1 MSLRISI
8 LSRPL
13 IKNSFIYVV
22 TDGINKAIPFL
33 LLPIITYYIIPSE
46 YGLIT
51 NFNVLV
57 QILSVFCYSSTLAA
71 LPARFYRL
79 DGEQIKKYVSNMLIL
94 NTLIT
99 ILVLFLLLLFNQ
111 FIEVKLKISLLFQI
125 GAIILVWSASITNV
139 NLVLWRCE
147 ERAFAF
153 GKYQISQ
160 SLLNA
165 ITTIV
170 FVIICLLGWKGRV
183 YSYIFSSFV
192 FGLFSL
198 FLLRRK
204 GYLELSI
211 SKDYIK
217 QILYFGIP
225 LIPLAISYW
234 FKSGFDKIIITDLCG
249 MAENGLY
256 SVAMTL
262 GAIVT
267 MVLSSF
273 NGAYGPYVF
282 KKLAYFDESTNSL
295 TNEKRQLVK
304 LTYGFIALMILLI
317 FIIYWISYAIIYFV
331 YDFSYRESVKY
342 LPYIMISQFFY
353 GGYLMFVHYFYH
365 CSKTKILGIV
375 TFLLSVAQILLAYFL
390 IKNIGAVGVVIASAL
405 ISFLTFVFVMV
416 YAMRI
421 YKLPW
426 LNFKAGKIYK

>member
-13 IKNSFIYVV
+13 IKNSFIYVA
-22 TDGINKAIPFL
+22 TDSINKAIPFL
-33 LLPIITYYIIPSE
+33 LLPIITHYIIPSE

-79 DGEQIKKYVSNMLIL
+79 DGEQIKKYVSNMLII

-99 ILVLFLLLLFNQ
+99 ILVLLLLLLFHQ
-111 FIEVKLKISLLFQI
+111 FIEIKLKISLLFQI
-125 GAIILVWSASITNV
+125 GAIILVWSASIVNV

-170 FVIICLLGWKGRV
+170 FVIIFLLGWKGRV

-267 MVLSSF
+267 MILSSF

-282 KKLAYFDESTNSL
+282 KKLAYFDESTNNL
-295 TNEKRQLVK
+295 INEKRQLVK
-304 LTYGFIALMILLI
+304 LTYSFIVLMIFLI

-331 YDFSYRESVKY
+331 YDSSYRESVRY

-353 GGYLMFVHYFYH
+353 GGYLMFVCYFYH

-390 IKNIGAVGVVIASAL
+390 INNIGAIGVVIASAL
-405 ISFLTFVFVMV
+405 ISFLTFVFVMI
-416 YAMRI
+416 YATRI

-426 LNFKAGKIYK
+426 LNLKISKI

>member
-13 IKNSFIYVV
+13 IKNSFIYVI
-22 TDGINKAIPFL
+22 TDSINKAIPFL
-33 LLPIITYYIIPSE
+33 LLPIITHYIIPSE

-71 LPARFYRL
+71 LPARFYKL
-79 DGEQIKKYVSNMLIL
+79 DRDQIKKYVSNMLII
-94 NTLIT
+94 NTLAT
-99 ILVLFLLLLFNQ
+99 ILILLLLLLFHQ
-111 FIEVKLKISLLFQI
+111 FVEAKLKMPLFFQI
-125 GAIILVWSASITNV
+125 GAIILVWFASITNV

-170 FVIICLLGWKGRV
+170 FVIIFLLGWKGRV
-183 YSYIFSSFV
+183 YSYIFSSFI

-198 FLLRRK
+198 FILRRK
-204 GYLELSI
+204 GYFELTI

-217 QILYFGIP
+217 QILHFGIP

-267 MVLSSF
+267 MILSSF
-273 NGAYGPYVF
+273 NSAYGPHVF
-282 KKLAYFDESTNSL
+282 KKLAYFDESTNDL
-295 TNEKRQLVK
+295 INEKRQLVK
-304 LTYGFIALMILLI
+304 LTYGFILLMILLV
-317 FIIYWISYAIIYFV
+317 FIIYWMSYAIIYFV
-331 YDFSYRESVKY
+331 YDLSYRESVKY

-353 GGYLMFVHYFYH
+353 GGYLMFVCYFYH
-365 CSKTKILGIV
+365 CSKTKTLGIV
-375 TFLLSVAQILLAYFL
+375 TFLLSVVQILLAYFL
-390 IKNIGAVGVVIASAL
+390 INSIGAVGVVVASAL
-405 ISFLTFVFVMV
+405 ISFITFVFVMV

-426 LNFKAGKIYK
+426 FNLKNR